1 MFSLFNGLYETLYL
15 IIIGTSHLAST
26 RIVGD
31 KPYYKRSS
39 LLHDY
44 DYDFTNRRV
53 FNDVN
58 YLSYYSKN
66 RDAVKADDTGK
77 SLSTILPSHLTSI
90 LYNYIF

>member
-1 MFSLFNGLYETLYL
+1 MLNSEMLCFLVYSMVYLNTLYL

-66 RDAVKADDTGK
+66 RDAVKADDSGK
-77 SLSTILPSHLTSI
+77 SLSQYFPHT
-90 LYNYIF
+90 